1 MALCEPLISVG
12 RTSDTRVRVVTRG
25 NMFYTLLMLL
35 LFFFMF
41 CLRMYVVLKENLV
54 LTLCYLQHDVV
65 LHSNPLQAGA

>member
-1 MALCEPLISVG
+1 MLSKNITFVG

-35 LFFFMF
+35 LFLSLF

-54 LTLCYLQHDVV
+54 LTLCYPQHDVV
-65 LHSNPLQAGA
+65 LHSNPFQAGA